1 LCQTLRAQP
10 GAFGALMYGWGKGL
24 DWAALAVAWLLTFVI
39 GLAIYFLP
47 IARLLD
53 SLTE

>member
-1 LCQTLRAQP
+1 
-10 GAFGALMYGWGKGL
+10 MYGWGQRFN
-24 DWAALAVAWLLTFVI
+24 WAALAVAWLLTFAI
-39 GLAIYFLP
+39 GIAFYFLP